1 MPDTRTSTVPAWQYL
16 STGISSPNRDLWAK
30 KDQTYWTVPS
40 RRQLETAVMLAGAT
54 TVGAGVTWGAR

>member
-1 MPDTRTSTVPAWQYL
+1 M
-16 STGISSPNRDLWAK
+16 K

-40 RRQLETAVMLAGAT
+40 RRQLETDVMLAGAA